1 MTEAGDET
9 ELSIDAGR
17 SLGSGLDEIGWEPRD
32 QRLLLKPRPL
42 RPSLRRQS
50 LTPAAARKE

>member
-1 MTEAGDET
+1 MTQTDDEK
-9 ELSIDAGR
+9 ELCMDAGR

-32 QRLLLKPRPL
+32 RRILLKPRLL

-50 LTPAAARKE
+50 VTPPGDGQE